1 MLGMELPLARVLG
14 ELSSLPPT
22 LLEEWWRDREK
33 ESPHCSRRGMSAV
46 VARPHLVRP
55 VLYIP
60 LRLGQNLGLDKFLE
74 G

>member
-1 MLGMELPLARVLG
+1 MLGIEFPLARVLG

-22 LLEEWWRDREK
+22 LLEEWCRDREK
-33 ESPHCSRRGMSAV
+33 ESPHWSRRGVAAV
-46 VARPHLVRP
+46 ITRPHLVRP

-60 LRLGQNLGLDKFLE
+60 LRLGQNLGLHKFLE